1 MAIDD
6 AQLQAAAQDILAAQ
20 DKTEIEALLAPGPW
34 QSNPTMEGRAAIHM
48 LWGII
53 GGVPRIL
60 GRDDERWVMELTSDR
75 VHSIKSK
82 SRILNPVIV
91 VDVYLNGF
99 EEDGGRACALVAGPK
114 KEMRDAFA
122 LLGFRV

>member
-1 MAIDD
+1 MATDD
-6 AQLQAAAQDILAAQ
+6 VQFQAAAQDILAAQ
-20 DKTEIEALLAPGPW
+20 DNTEIEAVLAPGPW

-48 LWGII
+48 LWGVI
-53 GGVPRIL
+53 GGIPRIL

-75 VHSIKSK
+75 IHSVKSK
-82 SRILNPVIV
+82 SRMLTPVII
-91 VDVYLNGF
+91 VDVYFKGF
-99 EEDGGRACALVAGPK
+99 EDDGERACALLAGPK